1 MVNLTSI
8 LMFEVLKNKNISEEK
23 RNNLFK
29 TYEAF
34 FNIVVFK
41 KTTLLD
47 MALNEDLCSEARKYF
62 CNRYYDYYKYRATNE
77 DREKLDEYLFNKNI
91 TVKDLDNLCNAVGSN
106 FLTEKICNKLFP
118 LSFDEYLENMRDID
132 TFVTIYKSHADYINL
147 AKVLKYLSRTTNVE
161 LYEKIIN
168 IKPSDDFYMYRIFIT
183 ERIVDSM
190 KLDVIKRYVNKN
202 NINRFLTLIDSNEE
216 YEQIVLDIKK
226 DIIDDMINGLT
237 TKDLIKVIDDDSYCK
252 QLYSK
257 LLNERKDFVI
267 STIMQTKPGILL
279 RFVVLNRNDEIA
291 KIIMD
296 NCKNKLIDYIK
307 RCDFF
312 YLDYILENKHDN
324 YGFKN
329 ELLKYRKNSVIKYIK
344 KASDFY
350 LINMLEASNS
360 PKELASLIL
369 KYRIDTVKKE
379 YSNLNSYELNR
390 KLGSNITDEIKELI
404 INLNIN
410 ENNIIDVLNSINE
423 NCVFPEETIS
433 IIIESKRELLENILN
448 KYSLD
453 EFIKLKLFNKELRS
467 TIYEKFENVLSNI
480 VKKEKIDKDT
490 IIKIVKDDKYNLI
503 IKKHILLCNGFNP
516 DDIDNFLELYSCFPV
531 EKTYINFNK
540 IKAFIESNNIDF
552 DAFIQYGIGNIKYS
566 NWLDNIYYILD
577 SNKEDEFNKVCEY
590 FFNNY
595 YDCETNQIKKV
606 SYFLDSL
613 TNYIN
618 NNKLCMLLT
627 TNNYNLSDVDK
638 TNLSKAFML
647 ETNIDIKC
655 IDELPE
661 LINKELQIYIANLLN
676 DDLDINNLKIM
687 FNKYVFSDCK
697 STIKNINGTEG
708 LIRLK
713 HLNNDSEF
721 NKLVDSIIP
730 YIKIYETVNS
740 CKNKESL
747 RDALLYIYNN
757 DLFNSISS
765 IYYTLDDK
773 LRQLF
778 EIDSML
784 NLTDLSKCESMIDE
798 ELLNE
803 YGVPCYDFRNKNY
816 CLYGHILSTKENMD
830 DIMAGKSTSK
840 SNFIS
845 VSAISYLGQTYYY
858 NYGKNILAY
867 NKLPDGSFICS
878 SMKNMGTNS
887 AIKNNSSEVDSSHI
901 HLKLQRGILETSC
914 VTSNNSEA
922 LLYREGLIPCGL
934 ILPGGRKPS
943 ERELEYSKKYNLPFI
958 LTQNVSTSI
967 NEVEKSIEKNDI
979 KCMSFSEHKEIDK
992 IMSFFNKKTTGISGI
1007 YTGREIAL
1015 FADTHSL
1022 YEPTLAILEDIRKRG
1037 ISEIYSLGDNI
1048 GLGPNPSEVFDMLE
1062 SYGVKSIMGNSE
1074 YYCTLGTEPFS
1085 YLSQDRINGQEWTED
1100 KLGSDRINKMKLWT
1114 PSQDILVGDKTIG
1127 LCHFANDVRWDFGV
1141 NSTWSYQNNFEKG
1154 KNSNQFRYTNS
1165 EDAIKYMK
1173 SRLGVSETLNTL
1185 KGIRDALNNPI
1196 FNGKKVT
1203 DYDSI
1208 IQGHVHFNMEDYLD
1222 NTSIYTLRAGGV
1234 GYDKDKRDTACYY
1247 ILKEKKDGTF
1257 DIERVLVKFNKQLLT
1272 SNINSSNIPDK
1283 SFLLRML

>member
-1 MVNLTSI
+1 MVNLTTI
-8 LMFEVLKNKNISEEK
+8 LMLKLLRNKGIPEEK
-23 RNNLFK
+23 RNKIFEK
-29 TYEAF
+29 YETF
-34 FNIVVFK
+34 FNIIIFN
-41 KTTLLD
+41 KTNILD
-47 MALNEDLCSEARKYF
+47 MALDEDLCSEARKYF
-62 CNRYYDYYKYRATNE
+62 CNRYHDYYKYRATNE
-77 DREKLDEYLFNKNI
+77 DREKLDEYLYNKNV
-91 TVKDLDNLCNAVGSN
+91 TVKELDNLSSAVGSN
-106 FLTEKICNKLFP
+106 FLTEKICDKLFP
-118 LSFDEYLENMRDID
+118 LSFDEYLENMCDID

-147 AKVLKYLSRTTNVE
+147 AKVLKNLSLTVNVE

-168 IKPSDDFYMYRIFIT
+168 IKPNDDYYMYRIFT
-183 ERIVDSM
+183 TDRIADSM

-202 NINRFLTLIDSNEE
+202 NINRLLTLIDSNEE
-216 YEQIVLDIKK
+216 YGQIILDTKK
-226 DIIDDMINGLT
+226 DMIDDMINNLT
-237 TKDLIKVIDDDSYCK
+237 TKGLIKVIDDDSYCK
-252 QLYSK
+252 YFYNK

-267 STIMQTKPGILL
+267 STINQTKPGILL
-279 RFVVLNRNDEIA
+279 RFVTLNRNDEIS
-291 KIIMD
+291 KVIMD

-312 YLDYILENKHDN
+312 YLNYILENKYDY

-329 ELLKYRKNSVIKYIK
+329 ELLKYRKSSVIKYIK

-350 LINMLEASNS
+350 LMNMLEASNS
-360 PKELASLIL
+360 PKELVSLIL

-379 YSNLNSYELNR
+379 YSDLSTYELNR
-390 KLGSNITDEIKELI
+390 KLENNMSTEIKELI

-423 NCVFPEETIS
+423 KCAFPEETIS

-453 EFIKLKLFNKELRS
+453 EFIKLKPFNKELKS
-467 TIYEKFENVLSNI
+467 TIYEKFENILSDI

-490 IIKIVKDDKYNLI
+490 IIKIMQDNKYNSI

-516 DDIDNFLELYSCFPV
+516 DDIDNFLELYSCFPS
-531 EKTYINFNK
+531 EKTYNSFNK
-540 IKAFIESNNIDF
+540 IKLFIESNNIDF

-566 NWLDNIYYILD
+566 SWLDNLYNILD
-577 SNKEDEFNKVCEY
+577 LNKEDEFNKVCEY

-595 YDCETNQIKKV
+595 YDCGTNQIKKV
-606 SYFLDSL
+606 SCFLETL
-613 TNYIN
+613 TNY
-618 NNKLCMLLT
+618 
-627 TNNYNLSDVDK
+627 TNNYNLCMMLTSSNCSLNDIDK
-638 TNLSKAFML
+638 TNLSRAFAL
-647 ETNIDIKC
+647 KTNIDIKS
-655 IDELPE
+655 IDELSE
-661 LINKELQIYIANLLN
+661 LINKELQIYIENLLN
-676 DDLDINNLKIM
+676 DDLDIDNLKSM
-687 FNKYVFSDCK
+687 FNKYVFSECK
-697 STIKNINGTEG
+697 STIKSINGAEG

-713 HLNNDSEF
+713 HLNNDNEF
-721 NKLVDSIIP
+721 SKLVDSIIP

-798 ELLNE
+798 ELSNE

-830 DIMAGKSTSK
+830 DIMAGKSTSV

-845 VSAISYLGQTYYY
+845 VSAVSYLGQTYYY

-867 NKLPDGSFICS
+867 NKLLDGSFICS
-878 SMKNMGTNS
+878 SMKNMGTNG

-934 ILPGGRKPS
+934 ILPGGRKPF
-943 ERELEYSKKYNLPFI
+943 EKELEYSKKYNLPFI
-958 LTQNVSTSI
+958 ITQNVSTAI
-967 NEVEKSIEKNDI
+967 NEVEMNIEKNDI
-979 KCMSFSEHKEIDK
+979 KCISFSNHKEIDK
-992 IMSFFNKKTTGISGI
+992 IMSFFNKKTADISSI

-1015 FADTHSL
+1015 FADAHSL

-1062 SYGVKSIMGNSE
+1062 SYGVNSIMGNSE

-1085 YLSQDRINGQEWTED
+1085 YLNQDRLNAQEWTEN

-1114 PSQDILVGDKTIG
+1114 PSQDILVGDKTVG
-1127 LCHFANDVRWDFGV
+1127 LCHFANDVRWDFGI

-1165 EDAIKYMK
+1165 DDAIKYMK

-1185 KGIRDALNNPI
+1185 KGIKDALNNPI
-1196 FNGKKVT
+1196 FNGKRVT

-1222 NTSIYTLRAGGV
+1222 NTSIYTLRASGV

-1257 DIERVLVKFNKQLLT
+1257 DVDRVLVKFNKQLLT